1 MKSHKTVKIN
11 ATIRVFK
18 LFICY
23 KGLYFNV
30 FNTTNT
36 ENRVNAKYSTK
47 NNITDVNPVF
57 LATKNQRRAITN
69 SRRNLRPK
77 ATSICIVRASG
88 SFFCPL
94 KTIISVRNDKNT
106 NERERTAMP
115 VKSNPG
121 SCPASKILPPAR
133 IRDSIRISQRIFL

>member
-36 ENRVNAKYSTK
+36 ENRVKAKYSTK
-47 NNITDVNPVF
+47 NNITDARPDF
-57 LATKNQRRAITN
+57 LATKNQISANT
-69 SRRNLRPK
+69 SSAMNLMPM
-77 ATSICIVRASG
+77 ATSRWIVWLCG

-94 KTIISVRNDKNT
+94 KKIKSVSSDRHANDN
-106 NERERTAMP
+106 ERTAIS

-121 SCPASKILPPAR
+121 SCTDDKTSPPAR
-133 IRDSIRISQRIFL
+133 IRDSIRMSQRIFL